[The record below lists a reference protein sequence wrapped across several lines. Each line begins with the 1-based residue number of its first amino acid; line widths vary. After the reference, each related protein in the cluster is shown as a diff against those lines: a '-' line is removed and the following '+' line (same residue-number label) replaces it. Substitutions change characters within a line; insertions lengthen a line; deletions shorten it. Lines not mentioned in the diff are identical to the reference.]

1 MGLWKNPFGTS
12 SSESKDE
19 PDHEAQ
25 SIPPPPP
32 PPLPSPATSPPI
44 EIAPAPPSRFDHA
57 RLSTPFEIRTVLAG
71 TIAFFSGTALGMA
84 HGSQAAGLRYRA
96 ENAHRLPT
104 DATGWYLYHKSKNY
118 HAMLG
123 GVREGLRMGVKLSV
137 WVSGFFMC
145 EEAID
150 RARGLG
156 DSRGD
161 FGSTVVA
168 GLGTAGAWSLWSKS
182 FGASEGMCRRQIGT
196 GFANGLSDRFPPIT
210 IARTARMGL
219 AVGLGYGLL
228 QDAVT
233 LLRGQRLSYIEYFRN
248 LPRRFEDR
256 RQRNVQK
263 ALARCGNSDDNTQHT

>member
-1 MGLWKNPFGTS
+1 M
-12 SSESKDE
+12 
-19 PDHEAQ
+19 
-25 SIPPPPP
+25 
-32 PPLPSPATSPPI
+32 
-44 EIAPAPPSRFDHA
+44 
-57 RLSTPFEIRTVLAG
+57 PFEVRVVLAG

-161 FGSTVVA
+161 FASTVVA
-168 GLGTAGAWSLWSKS
+168 GLGTAGAWSLWS
-182 FGASEGMCRRQIGT
+182 M
-196 GFANGLSDRFPPIT
+196 PPK
-210 IARTARMGL
+210 
-219 AVGLGYGLL
+219 
-228 QDAVT
+228 D
-233 LLRGQRLSYIEYFRN
+233 
-248 LPRRFEDR
+248 PED
-256 RQRNVQK
+256 QSHGSLK
-263 ALARCGNSDDNTQHT
+263 KLC

>member
-168 GLGTAGAWSLWSKS
+168 GLGTAGAWSLW
-182 FGASEGMCRRQIGT
+182 
-196 GFANGLSDRFPPIT
+196 NRFPPIT